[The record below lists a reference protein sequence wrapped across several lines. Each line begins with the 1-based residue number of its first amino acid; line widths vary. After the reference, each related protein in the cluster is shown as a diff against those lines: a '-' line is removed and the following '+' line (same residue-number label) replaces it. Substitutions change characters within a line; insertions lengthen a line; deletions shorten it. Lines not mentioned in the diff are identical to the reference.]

1 VWGIAL
7 KILRLF
13 RKPSLLATPNLWL
26 RLLLT
31 HALVMALGIVIIAT
45 ISNIFTTNFADPLI
59 AAVVSLISVC
69 VVSFLV
75 SLMIRHPLE
84 RMEAVVHRLA
94 AGELDVRMPISRI
107 PEINR
112 LGVSFNH
119 MAVSLQDIEQRRHE
133 LTSDLAHE
141 LRTPVTVIHGYLEML
156 NDSVMEITP
165 EIRCQLLQEA
175 GRLQRLISSLL
186 ELSKVEAGYLP
197 LNLQSYLP
205 QPLMQ
210 EVLSIFAIESQKVNC
225 DLKLKLPA
233 YLPNIYADPDR
244 FKQVLINLVSNAI
257 TYSQNGNV
265 TIRARSDVDY
275 LWIDVTDTG
284 IGIAPDDVPRVFDRF
299 WRADRSRNLKTG
311 GSGIGLAI
319 VKRLVEL
326 QGGNIEV
333 ESELN
338 KGSTFRF
345 SIPLE

>member
-1 VWGIAL
+1 
-7 KILRLF
+7 
-13 RKPSLLATPNLWL
+13 
-26 RLLLT
+26 
-31 HALVMALGIVIIAT
+31 
-45 ISNIFTTNFADPLI
+45 
-59 AAVVSLISVC
+59 
-69 VVSFLV
+69 
-75 SLMIRHPLE
+75 
-84 RMEAVVHRLA
+84 
-94 AGELDVRMPISRI
+94 
-107 PEINR
+107 
-112 LGVSFNH
+112 
-119 MAVSLQDIEQRRHE
+119 

>member
-1 VWGIAL
+1 MV
-7 KILRLF
+7 
-13 RKPSLLATPNLWL
+13 
-26 RLLLT
+26 
-31 HALVMALGIVIIAT
+31 LGIVIIAT

-59 AAVVSLISVC
+59 ATVVSFISVC

-84 RMEAVVHRLA
+84 RMETVVHRFGG
-94 AGELDVRMPISRI
+94 GELDVRMPTSRI

-119 MAVSLQDIEQRRHE
+119 MAVSLQDIERRRYE

-141 LRTPVTVIHGYLEML
+141 LRTPLTVIHGYLEML
-156 NDSVMEITP
+156 DDGVAEFTP
-165 EIRCQLLQEA
+165 EIRCQMLQEA
-175 GRLQRLISSLL
+175 GRLQRLISNLL

-197 LNLQSYLP
+197 LNLQSCPP

-210 EVLSIFAIESQKVNC
+210 EVLHLFAIESQKATC

-233 YLPNIYADPDR
+233 SLPKIYVDPDR
-244 FKQVLINLVSNAI
+244 FKQILINLVSNAI
-257 TYSQNGNV
+257 TYSLNGSI
-265 TIRARSDVDY
+265 TIRAWAGVAY
-275 LWIDVTDTG
+275 LWIDVIDTG
-284 IGIAPDDVPRVFDRF
+284 IGIAPEDLSRVFDRF

-326 QGGNIEV
+326 QGGTIEV
-333 ESELN
+333 RSELN